1 MSDEGVTPGIASLG
15 TPVFDYTGSVRAALS
30 VGGMKSLV
38 LGEDRE
44 LIVRLLVDGARE
56 VSAALG
62 HELA

>member
-1 MSDEGVTPGIASLG
+1 
-15 TPVFDYTGSVRAALS
+15 
-30 VGGMKSLV
+30 MKSLV